1 MRALTYKEAISEAL
15 VQGME
20 RDPDVFILG
29 LGVDDYKGI
38 FGTTRAPFLKFGPER
53 VFDVPAS
60 ENALTGIMLGAALNG
75 KRPVMVHARH
85 DFMFLALDQ
94 LINNAAKWKYVY
106 AGKSSVP
113 CLIRGIVGKG
123 WGQGVTHSQNI
134 QALCAHVPGLYVVV
148 PSSPYLAKGLIS
160 QGLRTDSPVLILES
174 RALYDIEGPVPEEL
188 YEVPFGKAH
197 VHRAGRDITV
207 VATSLLVPEA
217 LKAADILSGHG
228 IELEVV
234 DPVCL
239 QPVDVETLCASV
251 RKTGR
256 LICVDNDWLP
266 CGFSAEVA
274 ALAADQAFSAL
285 KAPVKRIGW
294 AFSPCPVSKPLEDR
308 FYPSG
313 HTIIETALELL
324 GRNMSYDKGQVKEE
338 TPFLGPY

>member
-1 MRALTYKEAISEAL
+1 MRTLTYKEAISEAL

-20 RDPDVFILG
+20 QDPDVFIFG

-38 FGTTRAPFLKFGPER
+38 FGTTRDAFLKFGPAR
-53 VFDVPAS
+53 VFDTPAS

-85 DFMFLALDQ
+85 DFMFLTLDQ
-94 LINNAAKWKYVY
+94 LINNASKWKYVY

-134 QALCAHVPGLYVVV
+134 QAVCAHFPGLYVVV
-148 PSSPYLAKGLIS
+148 PSTPYLVKGLIS
-160 QGLRTDSPVLILES
+160 RGLRTDSPVLILES
-174 RALYDIEGPVPEEL
+174 RALYDTEGPVPEEA
-188 YEVPFGKAH
+188 YEIPFGKAH
-197 VHRAGRDITV
+197 VHREGRDLTV
-207 VATSLLVPEA
+207 VATSLMIPEA
-217 LKAADILSGHG
+217 LKAAEILSGQG
-228 IELEVV
+228 IEIEVI

-239 QPVDVETLCASV
+239 QPIDAVTLCASV

-294 AFSPCPVSKPLEDR
+294 VFSPCPVSKPLEEI
-308 FYPSG
+308 FYPSC
-313 HTIIETALELL
+313 HTIIETALEVLA
-324 GRNMSYDKGQVKEE
+324 RDIAYDKKQIREE